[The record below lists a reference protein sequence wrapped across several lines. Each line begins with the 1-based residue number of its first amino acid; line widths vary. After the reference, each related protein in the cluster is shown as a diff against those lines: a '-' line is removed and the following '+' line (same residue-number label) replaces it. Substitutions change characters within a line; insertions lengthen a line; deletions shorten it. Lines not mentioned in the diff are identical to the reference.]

1 MKTGIAKSLLCL
13 ASASMTL
20 VALAGLC
27 YSQSKAAL
35 ELDVTKIGLKP
46 RSEVVKILG
55 PPQSSG
61 SDMDN
66 YPWGFVGYAQD
77 KSDQIDYTFT
87 TKASS
92 LKEALARVGLEETS
106 SPKKGPLSYFWNSS
120 TGLLICCGFELD
132 NVVIPLNLSRISVG
146 FKGHAPTKGRP

>member
-1 MKTGIAKSLLCL
+1 
-13 ASASMTL
+13 MTL

-132 NVVIPLNLSRISVG
+132 NVGPVLRIQNSVG
-146 FKGHAPTKGRP
+146 FKGYSGRGGPRPTPNTPTGSAQVRS